1 MFVLLRGALLGAAI
15 ALLTATATDASQHAA
30 VLADLKRAVDAC
42 PQVGIFDD
50 VSVQVDAGTAL
61 LTGHVTSPEKKKDL
75 GARAAGVAGITSVRN
90 HIVVLPASA
99 EDDDLRYR
107 VARAIYGHPAFWAHA
122 SSPNPPIHIIVEHG
136 HVTLTGVVRTASE
149 RALARALA
157 SGSGERSLTSRLRM
171 RDR

>member
-1 MFVLLRGALLGAAI
+1 
-15 ALLTATATDASQHAA
+15 
-30 VLADLKRAVDAC
+30 
-42 PQVGIFDD
+42 
-50 VSVQVDAGTAL
+50 
-61 LTGHVTSPEKKKDL
+61 
-75 GARAAGVAGITSVRN
+75 VAGITSVRN

-107 VARAIYGHPAFWAHA
+107 VARAIYGHPAFWTHA

-136 HVTLTGVVRTASE
+136 HVTLTGVVSTASE